1 MAYVIP
7 VPQVPALPVAGS
19 GDLFPVRRVYCVGR
33 NYAAHAREMGHD
45 PTREPPFFFM
55 KPADALQPVP
65 EGETAEHPYPPKT
78 GNYHFEAEMVVA
90 LASGG
95 RDIPV
100 EGALDHVFGYGI
112 GLDMTRRDL
121 QDEAKQLRRPWELG
135 KAADRSGPVG
145 PLHPASRIGHPARGA
160 ISLAVGGAV
169 RQQAD
174 LSDMIWSVAE
184 QIAYLSSYFELFPGD
199 VIFSGTPEG
208 VGAVARGQT
217 MTASIAGLGEI
228 RLRVV

>member
-7 VPQVPALPVAGS
+7 APAIPALPVAGTS
-19 GDLFPVRRVYCVGR
+19 DLFPVRRVYCVGR
-33 NYAAHAREMGHD
+33 NYAAHTREMGGD

-55 KPADALQPVP
+55 KPADALQPAAS
-65 EGETAEHPYPPKT
+65 GEAVDHPYPPRT
-78 GNYHFEAEMVVA
+78 GNYHFEIEMVVA
-90 LASGG
+90 LAKGG

-100 EGALDHVFGYGI
+100 ERALDHVFGYAV

-145 PLHPASRIGHPARGA
+145 PVHPVAQVGHPARGS
-160 ISLAVGGAV
+160 ISLSVDGAAK
-169 RQQAD
+169 QTAD

-199 VIFSGTPEG
+199 VIFSGTPDG
-208 VGAVARGQT
+208 VGAVAKGQT
-217 MTASIAGLGEI
+217 MAGAIEGLGEI

>member
-1 MAYVIP
+1 MSYVIP
-7 VPQVPALPVAGS
+7 APAISALPVAGS
-19 GDLFPVRRVYCVGR
+19 SDLFPVRRVYCVGR
-33 NYAAHAREMGHD
+33 NYAAHAREMGGD

-55 KPADALQPVP
+55 KPADALQAVP
-65 EGETAEHPYPPKT
+65 EGAAVDHPYPPKT
-78 GNYHFEAEMVVA
+78 GNYHFEIEMVVA
-90 LASGG
+90 LARGG

-100 EGALDHVFGYGI
+100 DKALDHVFGYAV

-135 KAADRSGPVG
+135 KAADFSGPVG
-145 PLHPASRIGHPARGA
+145 PLHPASRVGHPTSGA
-160 ISLAVGGAV
+160 ISLAVDGAV
-169 RQQAD
+169 KQKAD

-184 QIAYLSSYFELFPGD
+184 QVSYLSAYFELFPGD

-208 VGAVARGQT
+208 VGAVTKGQV
-217 MTASIAGLGEI
+217 MTGAIDGLGEI

>member
-7 VPQVPALPVAGS
+7 APQIPALPVAGTD
-19 GDLFPVRRVYCVGR
+19 DLFPVRRVYCVGR
-33 NYAAHAREMGHD
+33 NYAAHAREMGGD

-55 KPADALQPVP
+55 KPADALQPVA
-65 EGETAEHPYPPKT
+65 EGRTVDHPYPPKT
-78 GNYHFEAEMVVA
+78 GNYHFEIEMVVA
-90 LASGG
+90 LAKGG

-100 EGALDHVFGYGI
+100 EQALDHVFGYAV

-135 KAADRSGPVG
+135 KSADLSGPVG
-145 PLHPASRIGHPARGA
+145 PIHPASRVGHPSNGS
-160 ISLAVGGAV
+160 ISLSVDGTIK
-169 RQQAD
+169 QKAD

-184 QIAYLSSYFELFPGD
+184 QIAYLSSYFELAPGD

-208 VGAVARGQT
+208 VGAVVQGQT
-217 MTASIAGLGEI
+217 MVGAVEGLGEI